1 MKSETHER
9 IADTRECIRVVTSN
23 DFLEIKGLCNLKLNS
38 LKLLY
43 FAISQ
48 CKKNDDKF
56 YTCRITSKELSKL
69 WGISRQRLHQEYDE
83 IKLDLHNF
91 STTISKYN
99 AAGEE
104 REYLLHIISMITT
117 FLDSNKKLTTVEL
130 EIDHNADKYFL
141 HLDGHFSKP
150 LLCDFN
156 KMKSVNS
163 ILIWHLIQIKTFS
176 KKPVNKKIKV
186 KLTDLELRKLTGN
199 LEKYSKSYEFKRRV
213 IDKAIKDINKC
224 CNVTVSC
231 NSIKTGKHT
240 VGYEFILKNPYYIL
254 EENLSLR
261 AKEAL
266 KRADKINNDRLVNI

>member
-1 MKSETHER
+1 MTEANER

-23 DFLEIKGLCNLKLNS
+23 DFLKIKGLCNLKLNS

-43 FAISQ
+43 FTISQ
-48 CKKNDDKF
+48 CQKNDDKF
-56 YTCRITSKELSKL
+56 YTCRVTIKELAQL
-69 WGISRQRLHQEYDE
+69 WGISRQRIHKEYDE
-83 IKLDLHNF
+83 IKRDLHNF

-117 FLDSNKKLTTVEL
+117 FLDSSKKMTTVEI

-176 KKPVNKKIKV
+176 KKPVNKEIKV

-199 LEKYSKSYEFKRRV
+199 LEKYSTSYEFKRRV
-213 IDKAIKDINKC
+213 IDKALKDIKKC
-224 CNVTVSC
+224 CNVTISC
-231 NSIKTGKHT
+231 VSIKTGRHT
-240 VGYEFILKNPYYIL
+240 VGYEFMLKNPYFIP
-254 EENLSLR
+254 EKELSLR
-261 AKEAL
+261 AKEAI
-266 KRADKINNDRLVNI
+266 KRADKIKNDKLVDI